1 MSGSVISDVALE
13 FFKGRLRRLFELI
26 EADSML
32 SDIVYS
38 DGQTVVDSGGRRW
51 VMDDSPLTDA
61 MVMDVGANAAVFSGR
76 EFSPRSPFLSIR
88 MPPNL
93 RLTMTRPP
101 EVHRPVMVIR
111 SLTRTHL
118 PLDRYVE
125 DKIATPDQADQL
137 RLLVERGITT
147 MISGGQVSG
156 KTTLMRTLIGLI
168 SELERIVTMEDTR
181 ELQLTAA
188 DKVSPR
194 PNWIALECVP
204 NVSTL
209 ADLLQRSLRM
219 SADRLIVGEVRGPEA
234 LQLVRALNTGHG
246 GSMFTLHAN
255 GREKSMARLHSLVLE
270 AEPNSRFE
278 AVEASIGAV
287 VQIAVKSGRRR
298 IDDIWLNPNAL

>member
-1 MSGSVISDVALE
+1 
-13 FFKGRLRRLFELI
+13 
-26 EADSML
+26 ML

-38 DGQTVVDSGGRRW
+38 DGRTVVDSGGRRW
-51 VMDDSPLTDA
+51 TMEDSPLTDA
-61 MVMDVGANAAVFSGR
+61 MVMDIGANAAVFSGR
-76 EFSPRSPFLSIR
+76 EFSRTSPFLSIR
-88 MPPNL
+88 VPPSL

-118 PLDRYVE
+118 PLEKYVE
-125 DKIATPDQADQL
+125 DRIATADQADQL

-168 SELERIVTMEDTR
+168 PEHERIVTMEDTR
-181 ELQLTAA
+181 ELYLTAA
-188 DKVSPR
+188 DQESPR
-194 PNWIALECVP
+194 PNWIALECAP
-204 NVSTL
+204 QVSTL

-234 LQLVRALNTGHG
+234 LQLVRARSTPATAARCSPCTPTAVRSRWPG
-246 GSMFTLHAN
+246 FTRSCL
-255 GREKSMARLHSLVLE
+255 KL
-270 AEPNSRFE
+270 SRTRGLK

-287 VQIAVKSGRRR
+287 VQIAVKDGRRR